1 MPEETPDNKQ
11 INDLLQ
17 KQKMTFGEL
26 VEKWRGRKRARKRV
40 MFAALGSW
48 QCRSGAEADVMV
60 SSRCSPSIIRMFSD
74 QSDLD
79 HTSWTILRP

>member
-26 VEKWRGRKRARKRV
+26 VEKWRGRKRA
-40 MFAALGSW
+40 
-48 QCRSGAEADVMV
+48 QEADVMV

>member
-26 VEKWRGRKRARKRV
+26 VEKWRGRKRAQEGHVRGPRLLAV
-40 MFAALGSW
+40 PVRG
-48 QCRSGAEADVMV
+48 RG
-60 SSRCSPSIIRMFSD
+60 RCHGLEQVQPI
-74 QSDLD
+74 D
-79 HTSWTILRP
+79 HSHVQ